1 MRKNAFFVD
10 SPSYLGVASITKIT
24 GATSLSVCVGFR
36 LVHFRCVCLFSQISK
51 RTSQPEPKKPCKRR
65 MSNGLEAIARIIA
78 EGRATSIVALVG
90 AGISTASGIPDFRS
104 PKTGLYANLQQF
116 NLPHPEAIFDLGY
129 FKRRPKAFYTLAQEL
144 YPTGRYRPNVT
155 HYFLRMLHEKS
166 LLRRV
171 YTQNI
176 DGLERV
182 AGIPPSKLVEA
193 HGTFASATCL
203 RCRFPVHTRVVKLAI
218 DQGKVARCPKC
229 QGLVK
234 PDIIFFNEQL
244 PMSFWRYQ
252 VDLPE
257 ADLVLVM
264 GTSLEVQPFSRVI
277 YATKKG
283 VPRVLINREAVG
295 IFAFSKKRRDH
306 VILGDISSTVRKL
319 CALLGWT
326 EDLNNVMQTAE
337 KSRVDYIGF
346 TEKEAEKCNS
356 NLQPS
361 VKLKLYPPDDQKRD
375 YSTSAGSEMR
385 SASELGCF
393 PASQMKLSTGF
404 VLDEDTDSD
413 TATVATPRSTLSTL
427 LSSSLPTVLSA
438 EHSVEGD
445 KQTADVILKS
455 TNAKSNLGTH
465 RRSHPLSSRGHS
477 LPILSDSDLSEP
489 SPSFRSKSDHPSDSN
504 DSLLSNALSA
514 IRINTEND

>member
-1 MRKNAFFVD
+1 
-10 SPSYLGVASITKIT
+10 
-24 GATSLSVCVGFR
+24 
-36 LVHFRCVCLFSQISK
+36 
-51 RTSQPEPKKPCKRR
+51 
-65 MSNGLEAIARIIA
+65 MSNGLEAIARIIS

-116 NLPHPEAIFDLGY
+116 NLPYPEAIFDLGF

-203 RCRFPVHTRVVKLAI
+203 RCRFSVHTRVVKLAI
-218 DQGKVARCPKC
+218 DQGRVARCPKC

-244 PMSFWRYQ
+244 PVSFWRYP
-252 VDLPE
+252 VDLRE

-264 GTSLEVQPFSRVI
+264 GTSLEVQPFSRLI
-277 YATKKG
+277 FAARKG

-295 IFAFSKKRRDH
+295 IFAFSKKRRDY
-306 VILGDISSTVRKL
+306 VILGDISSTVKKL
-319 CALLGWT
+319 CALLDWT

-337 KSRVDYIGF
+337 KSRVDYIGY

-361 VKLKLYPPDDQKRD
+361 VKLKLNLPDDQKRE
-375 YSTSAGSEMR
+375 YSTSAWAEMR
-385 SASELGCF
+385 SNSDFGNSLS
-393 PASQMKLSTGF
+393 PQTKLRTGLI
-404 VLDEDTDSD
+404 LDEDSDSD
-413 TATVATPRSTLSTL
+413 ATTTSRSTLATL
-427 LSSSLPTVLSA
+427 LSSSLPTVLTA
-438 EHSVEGD
+438 EHPFEGD
-445 KQTADVILKS
+445 NRMNGALESIDSKS
-455 TNAKSNLGTH
+455 DFTTH
-465 RRSHPLSSRGHS
+465 SHPCQVSARGHS
-477 LPILSDSDLSEP
+477 LPIFSDSEFSEP
-489 SPSFRSKSDHPSDSN
+489 CPFFRSKSAYLSDSN
-504 DSLLSNALSA
+504 ESLLSNALSA
-514 IRINTEND
+514 IHINTEKD